1 MEIAS
6 KNLTIPIKM
15 HVSLGG
21 GALHINTYAGP
32 GDFDGTLTLIDMKH
46 LVSEM
51 VDGWL
56 YYDDVES
63 ARKDIRV
70 LLDIVEEK
78 LSKLNASISAS
89 VSSRAKKAKPRSR
102 KASRRGATAQPSR

>member
-1 MEIAS
+1 VEIAS
-6 KNLTIPIKM
+6 KNLTIPIEM

-89 VSSRAKKAKPRSR
+89 ASSRAKKAKPRSR

>member
-1 MEIAS
+1 VEIAS
-6 KNLTIPIKM
+6 KNLTIPLEM
-15 HVSLGG
+15 HVYLGG

-32 GDFDGTLTLIDMKH
+32 GDVDGTLTLIDMKH

-56 YYDDVES
+56 YYDDVVS
-63 ARKDIRV
+63 ARRDLRV

-78 LSKLNASISAS
+78 LSKLNASISAAA
-89 VSSRAKKAKPRSR
+89 SSRAKKAKPRSR
-102 KASRRGATAQPSR
+102 KASRRGATVQPGR

>member
-1 MEIAS
+1 VEIAS
-6 KNLTIPIKM
+6 KNLTIPIEM

-32 GDFDGTLTLIDMKH
+32 GDVDGTLTLIDMKH

-89 VSSRAKKAKPRSR
+89 ASSRAKKAKPRSR

>member
-6 KNLTIPIKM
+6 KNLTIPIEM

-21 GALHINTYAGP
+21 GALHIETYAGP
-32 GDFDGTLTLIDMKH
+32 GDVDGTLTLIDMKH

-89 VSSRAKKAKPRSR
+89 ASSRARKAKPRSR

>member
-6 KNLTIPIKM
+6 KNLTIPIEM

-21 GALHINTYAGP
+21 GALHINTYAGQ
-32 GDFDGTLTLIDMKH
+32 DDVDGTLTLIDMKH

-56 YYDDVES
+56 YYDDVVS
-63 ARKDIRV
+63 ARRDLMV

-89 VSSRAKKAKPRSR
+89 ASSRAKKAKPRSR